1 MTPYKRPLQDREGIK
16 LMEKRRV
23 VVTGIGVVAP
33 NGIGIDNFWESLIHG
48 RSAVRRIN
56 QFDASTYPCQVAAEV
71 PDFHPEDYMDPKTAK
86 RLARF
91 AQFALAASK
100 LAIEDSKIDLSSTD
114 PYSIG
119 VIIGTGIGGG
129 DCIEDQYTIFMEKGI
144 KRLSPYGAVMI
155 CTHSAAGI
163 ISQKLGLRGPNTTIS
178 AGCTSGLDA
187 IYSAYNTIRLGDADI
202 MLAGAGEAPIT
213 PCSIA
218 LFCVCG
224 LLSPN
229 NGDPS
234 ARLRPY
240 DVNGDGTVLG
250 EGGALLILEDLQR
263 ALRRKA
269 KIYGEIL
276 GYASGNEAY
285 NIFEIDPNAEAAT
298 IVMTKAIENAHLK
311 PVDIDYINAHGNG
324 SPEYDLNETLTIKR
338 VFGELA
344 FKIPVTSI
352 KPITGQSF
360 SVTGILQ
367 AITSL
372 LVINKGIIPPTIN
385 HERPNLN
392 CDLDYV
398 PHRFRRAEV
407 KRALINSLG
416 YGGGHTVMI
425 VGKFDR

>member
-1 MTPYKRPLQDREGIK
+1 
-16 LMEKRRV
+16 MEKRRV
-23 VVTGIGVVAP
+23 VVTGMGVIAP
-33 NGIGIDNFWESLIHG
+33 SGIGIDNFWDSLLHG
-48 RSAVRRIN
+48 RSGIRRITR
-56 QFDASTYPCQVAAEV
+56 FDPSTYPCQVAAEV
-71 PDFHPEDYMDPKTAK
+71 QDFDPCDYMDPKITK
-86 RLARF
+86 RTARF
-91 AQFALAASK
+91 AQFALAASTM
-100 LAIEDSKIDLSSTD
+100 AIEDSGIDLKSID

-129 DCIEDQYTIFMEKGI
+129 DCIENQVAIFNEKGM

-163 ISQKLGLRGPNTTIS
+163 ISYQLGLRGPNTTIA

-213 PCSIA
+213 PCSIG
-218 LFCVCG
+218 LFCVSG
-224 LLSPN
+224 LLSRN
-229 NGDPS
+229 NGNPS
-234 ARLRPY
+234 ATLRPY
-240 DVNGDGTVLG
+240 DVKGDGTVLG
-250 EGGALLILEDLQR
+250 EGGALLVLENLQS
-263 ALRRKA
+263 AIERKA

-285 NIFEIDPNAEAAT
+285 NIFAIDPSAEVASM
-298 IVMTKAIENAHLK
+298 VMRKALENARLDPK
-311 PVDIDYINAHGNG
+311 DIDYINAHGNG

-344 FKIPVTSI
+344 SKIPITSI

-367 AITSL
+367 VITSL
-372 LVINKGIIPPTIN
+372 LIINKGIIPATMN
-385 HERPNLN
+385 HERPRPN

-398 PHRFRRAEV
+398 PDHSRKAEV
-407 KRALINSLG
+407 SKAMMNSLG

-425 VGKFDR
+425 VGKFEP